1 MSSLKDK
8 KSSITDR
15 VDAALLAAAPAPS
28 PAEVVIGQIV
38 GIGADGAPVVDFPE
52 NPAGEP
58 VSAMATARYD
68 HASAG
73 REVALMFIS
82 GDPTRPLAIGVVAP
96 RNRKDAV
103 DANPAAA
110 EPDRPPEC
118 LTLAATREIVLQC
131 GRASIVLTRAGKV
144 LLRGAYL
151 SLRSTGMQRITG
163 ASVHIN

>member
-15 VDAALLAAAPAPS
+15 VDAAHLVAASALRPT
-28 PAEVVIGQIV
+28 EVVIGRIV
-38 GIGADGAPVVDFPE
+38 GIGTNGAPIVDFPE
-52 NPAGEP
+52 NPAGKP
-58 VSAMATARYD
+58 VPAMATARYD
-68 HASAG
+68 HGSAG

-82 GDPTRPLAIGVVAP
+82 GDPARPLAIGVVAP
-96 RNRKDAV
+96 PNRKDAV